1 MSFELDKRKSRDEL
15 ARKEAAEAA
24 RRLRTAEDAANAIVA
39 ACRGTNETVSACEER
54 IASWRAAWRGKIAG
68 ESFSR
73 LENQMAF
80 EHKKHKDRQPKP
92 LPDTGKAEKE
102 LRAKIKQLDD
112 AFAAYTL
119 DYHTRLDEALKP
131 GARTDPVSLQQEYL
145 LKKRAYREARKKLV
159 EKLEGSK

>member
-1 MSFELDKRKSRDEL
+1 MSSEAERK
-15 ARKEAAEAA
+15 
-24 RRLRTAEDAANAIVA
+24 
-39 ACRGTNETVSACEER
+39 ACEE
-54 IASWRAAWRGKIAG
+54 AAAKAAAKAAAERERKEK
-68 ESFSR
+68 ESLAR
-73 LENQMAF
+73 EIDM
-80 EHKKHKDRQPKP
+80 E
-92 LPDTGKAEKE
+92 AEKE
-102 LRAKIKQLDD
+102 LREKLKQLDD